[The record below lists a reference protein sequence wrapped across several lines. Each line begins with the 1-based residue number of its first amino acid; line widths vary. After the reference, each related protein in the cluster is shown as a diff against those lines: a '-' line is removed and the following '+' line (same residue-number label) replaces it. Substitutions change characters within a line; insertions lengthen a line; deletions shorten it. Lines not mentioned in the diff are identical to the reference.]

1 MRGNRMPNDLDRLL
15 CLMADRLGQ
24 SELMICQLVAAAL
37 DRSVGQTH
45 AKAAPPSKIIPL
57 KFDGINPPSGRA
69 EMDLYQA
76 IVHCS
81 TDLSWRRPGFG
92 KIPEAIANHM
102 AVCEIIGPTGQIIH
116 ETVRAG
122 LLFQAPNITY
132 PRHSHAAEE
141 IYLSLSG
148 PVEWQVDESDW
159 RHAFAY
165 DFTHHLPHQ
174 PHAIRT
180 STIPLLAIW
189 GWAGDIDSASYKI

>member
-1 MRGNRMPNDLDRLL
+1 MPNDLDRLL
-15 CLMADRLGQ
+15 WLMADRLGQ
-24 SELMICQLVAAAL
+24 SDLPICQLVAAAL
-37 DRSVGQTH
+37 NRSVGQTH
-45 AKAAPPSKIIPL
+45 AKAAPQSKIIPL
-57 KFDGINPPSGRA
+57 KFD
-69 EMDLYQA
+69 LYQA
-76 IVHCS
+76 ILQTS

-92 KIPEAIANHM
+92 KIPDAIASHM
-102 AVCEIIGPTGQIIH
+102 AVCEIIGPTGQIKH

-122 LLFQAPNITY
+122 LLFQAPDITY

-159 RHAFAY
+159 RHTFAG

-180 STIPLLAIW
+180 GTIPLLAVW
-189 GWAGDIDSASYKI
+189 GWAGDIDAESYKI

>member
-1 MRGNRMPNDLDRLL
+1 MPNDLDRLL
-15 CLMADRLGQ
+15 RLMANSLAK
-24 SELMICQLVAAAL
+24 SELPICQLVAAAL
-37 DRSVGQTH
+37 YGSVGRTD
-45 AKAAPPSKIIPL
+45 AKPTPASKIIPL
-57 KFDGINPPSGRA
+57 KFDGINPPCGQA
-69 EMDLYQA
+69 HMDLYQA
-76 IVHCS
+76 ILQTS

-92 KIPEAIANHM
+92 KIPDAIASHM
-102 AVCEIIGPTGQIIH
+102 AVCEIIGPTGQINH

-159 RHAFAY
+159 RHSCAG
-165 DFTHHLPHQ
+165 DFTHHLPQQ

-180 STIPLLAIW
+180 STTPLLAVW
-189 GWAGDIDSASYKI
+189 GWAGDIGAESYKI